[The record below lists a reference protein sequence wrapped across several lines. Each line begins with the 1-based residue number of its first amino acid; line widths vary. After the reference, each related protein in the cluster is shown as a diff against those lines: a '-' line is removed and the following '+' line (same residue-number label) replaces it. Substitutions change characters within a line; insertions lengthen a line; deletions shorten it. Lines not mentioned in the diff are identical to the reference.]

1 MRSAS
6 PGDQPPLTGRLLR
19 SAATIGLLWTLS
31 LTPASLSAQ
40 TATTQAT
47 DPVVVDVVRMIEV
60 GIDPELILNWL
71 QSSGKRPGPLS
82 ADDVI
87 ALAEVKAPKPLIQA
101 LLDLAT
107 PVAQAPAAPVT
118 PGAGTG
124 ATATPPAPA
133 LIAPAPTSP
142 TPAPPATP
150 SVDRD
155 CCLVDFSV
163 EYRAAEDR
171 EGAEFEG
178 PGHDLFVYL
187 DGNFLARFESQG
199 NIAAQGPIPFKAR
212 VTPGDHTIRLT
223 RELHSRPSPKKRPDE
238 WDHLTTVSPAAIEFR
253 VEPGADW
260 NMDIRWVQSEFSLK
274 KPLHWRWSRNGVEV
288 AGKKNA
294 GAFRDDWPYLC
305 EDVEV
310 SRNTGA
316 ISGWRARDRKKNCV
330 SWASLWPAADETAR
344 VDILD
349 QLRQLDFQ
357 PNITPVGRID

>member
-1 MRSAS
+1 MR
-6 PGDQPPLTGRLLR
+6 L
-19 SAATIGLLWTLS
+19 AAMIGLLWVLS
-31 LTPASLSAQ
+31 LTTASVSAQ
-40 TATTQAT
+40 TATTQPT
-47 DPVVVDVVRMIEV
+47 DPVVADVVRMIEV

-101 LLDLAT
+101 LLDLST
-107 PVAQAPAAPVT
+107 TVAQAPAAPVT
-118 PGAGTG
+118 PGVGTG
-124 ATATPPAPA
+124 TTAPPPAPA
-133 LIAPAPTSP
+133 PIAPAPV
-142 TPAPPATP
+142 PPAAA

-163 EYRAAEDR
+163 EYRATEDR
-171 EGAEFEG
+171 VGAEFEG

-187 DGNFLARFESQG
+187 DGRFLARFESQG
-199 NIAAQGPIPFKAR
+199 NIAAQGPIPFKVR
-212 VTPGDHTIRLT
+212 VAPGDHTIRLT
-223 RELHSRPSPKKRPDE
+223 RELHSRPAAQKRPDE
-238 WDHLTTVSPAAIEFR
+238 WDHLTTVSPAVIDFR

-288 AGKKNA
+288 AGEKHA

-305 EDVEV
+305 EDVET
-310 SRNTGA
+310 SRDTGA
-316 ISGWRARDRKKNCV
+316 ISGWRARDRMKNCV
-330 SWASLWPAADETAR
+330 SWASLWPAADKTAR

-349 QLRQLDFQ
+349 ELRQVDFQ

>member
-6 PGDQPPLTGRLLR
+6 PGDNLPLKERPIRL
-19 SAATIGLLWTLS
+19 AALTGLLWTLS
-31 LTPASLSAQ
+31 LTPAFVSAQ

-47 DPVVVDVVRMIEV
+47 DPVVADVVRMIEV

-87 ALAEVKAPKPLIQA
+87 ALAEVKAPKQLIQA

-107 PVAQAPAAPVT
+107 PVAQAPVDPVAPA
-118 PGAGTG
+118 AGTV
-124 ATATPPAPA
+124 APLPPPASA
-133 LIAPAPTSP
+133 ATAPAPTSP
-142 TPAPPATP
+142 VVRD
-150 SVDRD
+150 SD

-163 EYRAAEDR
+163 EYRVTEDR
-171 EGAEFEG
+171 VGAEFEG

-187 DGNFLARFESQG
+187 DGKFLARFETQG

-212 VTPGDHTIRLT
+212 VAPGDHTIRLT
-223 RELHSRPSPKKRPDE
+223 RELHSRPAPKKRPGE
-238 WDHLTTVSPAAIEFR
+238 WDHQTTVSPAAIDFR

-260 NMDIRWVQSEFSLK
+260 NMDIRWVQGEFSLK

-288 AGKKNA
+288 AGKKHA
-294 GAFRDDWPYLC
+294 GAFREDWPYLC

-310 SRNTGA
+310 SRDAGA

-330 SWASLWPAADETAR
+330 TWASLWPAADKTAR
-344 VDILD
+344 VDVLD
-349 QLRQLDFQ
+349 ELRQVDFQ
-357 PNITPVGRID
+357 PNITAVGRID